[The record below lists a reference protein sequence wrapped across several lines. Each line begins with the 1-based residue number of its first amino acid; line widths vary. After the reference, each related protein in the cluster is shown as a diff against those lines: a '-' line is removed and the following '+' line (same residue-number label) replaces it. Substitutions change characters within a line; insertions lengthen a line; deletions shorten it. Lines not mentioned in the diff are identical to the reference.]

1 MSPDVDRVPVPT
13 NGHGP
18 HQAAETVP
26 LAGSGPQRP
35 LDTGAPS
42 DEDLATA
49 FSPKQLAVGFGIVA
63 SLALVLA
70 GWARRRRS
78 GG

>member
-18 HQAAETVP
+18 HSTAETAR
-26 LAGSGPQRP
+26 LAGADDLTPPDAGE
-35 LDTGAPS
+35 PS

-63 SLALVLA
+63 SLVLVLA
-70 GWARRRRS
+70 GWARRRRA

>member
-18 HQAAETVP
+18 HSTAETAP
-26 LAGSGPQRP
+26 IAGTGNNAPP
-35 LDTGAPS
+35 DAGAPS
-42 DEDLATA
+42 EEDLATA

-63 SLALVLA
+63 SLVLVLA